1 MKRAIKPKKGEL
13 KYQKIM
19 NEAKQLE
26 TMKEFKADYRQ
37 LSKNLTNYDYYSGYS
52 LSVINPKEN
61 EIINSTSNEAT
72 RASSSL
78 MKYVMHLLMIVDVS
92 FELDR

>member
-1 MKRAIKPKKGEL
+1 MKRAIKPKKEEL

-37 LSKNLTNYDYYSGYS
+37 LSKNVTDNDYYSGYS
-52 LSVINPKEN
+52 LSVISPKE
-61 EIINSTSNEAT
+61 EDIINTANNGAT

-78 MKYVMHLLMIVDVS
+78 MKYVMHLLLIVDVS